1 MRRSNLIGLV
11 VCLVATGGTAGCVSG
26 NGGSPTGTGGAID
39 AGTGG
44 APGAGGRVDAGAGG
58 STGTGGATGSG
69 GATGAGG
76 TSGAAGAVGTGGAGG
91 TACVQTGDINA
102 CGDPLPPL
110 ASGDAGPSC
119 PRALTTHGTVAANRT
134 CWSTS
139 ATACSNH
146 PEFPAVNPPIQAI
159 DPSVDTRYS
168 TGLSQNDGTYALT
181 IDFKAA
187 IRIDGIQLNY
197 GTDLGDYAR
206 TYEVDVSADNATWQA
221 AACGTA
227 AAAVQI
233 TDIGFTAVTA
243 RYLRVFAIQTPLN
256 GGTSWWSVHDLNV
269 YVAAAVSDGGPGADG
284 SVDAAGDTGA
294 DGSVDAAGDAG
305 PDRPVDATGD
315 ASADGSVDAAGDAGV
330 D

>member
-1 MRRSNLIGLV
+1 MRRSNLVGLV
-11 VCLVATGGTAGCVSG
+11 VCLLAAGGAAGCVSG
-26 NGGSPTGTGGAID
+26 NGAGRTTGAGGA
-39 AGTGG
+39 AGG
-44 APGAGGRVDAGAGG
+44 APGAGGKVDAGTGG

-76 TSGAAGAVGTGGAGG
+76 TVGAAGANGTGGS
-91 TACVQTGDINA
+91 TACVQSGDINA

-119 PRALTTHGTVAANRT
+119 PRALPTHSTVAANRT
-134 CWSTS
+134 CWSAS

-187 IRIDGIQLNY
+187 TRIDGVQLNY
-197 GTDLGDYAR
+197 GTDVGDYAR

-227 AAAVQI
+227 PAAAQM
-233 TDIGFTAVTA
+233 TDIGFAAVTA
-243 RYLRVFAIQTPLN
+243 RYLRVFAIQTPLD

-269 YVAAAVSDGGPGADG
+269 YVAAPVPDGGPGTDG
-284 SVDAAGDTGA
+284 P
-294 DGSVDAAGDAG
+294 VDAAGDAAA
-305 PDRPVDATGD
+305 DAP
-315 ASADGSVDAAGDAGV
+315 VDAAGDGGAG
-330 D
+330 